1 MNVLVFG
8 LGAVGTVFAT
18 FLKESGNSVCAVV
31 KEKYL
36 NQLINKPLKVD
47 GIWENHKAKLDG
59 IVSDT
64 KQLENINFDF
74 IILSVKSYDTKEAI
88 LSLKNLVREN
98 TFLIL
103 AQNGYGNYE
112 ATKEIIPSQ
121 NILLARII
129 FGAKLKEIGYAT
141 VTVNANDVVIGQPEN
156 LADENKVIKIVETIK
171 ISNIPARYSPEVYQI
186 LWDKILYN
194 CALNPLGAILE
205 CSYGDLANN
214 EETRRLMNKI
224 IIEIFKTAKL
234 NKIKLRWKTARE
246 YINFFYEKLIPPTK
260 DHYPSMYYDIKSGK
274 KTEIDALNGAIVK
287 LAKKVKTNVP
297 VNETITRLIKSK
309 EINTK
314 TEEKWKIL

>member
-1 MNVLVFG
+1 MNVLIFG

-18 FLKESGNSVCAVV
+18 FLKETGNNVYAVV

-36 NQLINKPLKVD
+36 DKLKDKTLKVD
-47 GIWENHKAKLDG
+47 GIWGFHEAKLDG

-74 IILSVKSYDTKEAI
+74 IILSVKSYDTKEAV
-88 LSLKNLVREN
+88 LSLKNLIKEN

-112 ATKEIIPSQ
+112 TAKEIIPAK
-121 NILLARII
+121 NILLARVI

-141 VTVNANDVVIGQPEN
+141 VTVNADDVVIGQPEN
-156 LADENKVIKIVETIK
+156 LADEEKVKQIVEVIKNSK
-171 ISNIPARYSPEVYQI
+171 IPARYSPEVYQI

-234 NKIKLRWKTARE
+234 SKIKLRWNTARE

-260 DHYPSMYYDIKSGK
+260 DHFPSMYYDIKAGK
-274 KTEIDALNGAIVK
+274 KTEIDALNGAIVQ

-297 VNETITRLIKSK
+297 VNETITRLIKFK
-309 EINTK
+309 EAKIK
-314 TEEKWKIL
+314 TEE

>member
-18 FLKESGNSVCAVV
+18 FLKESGNSVYAVV

-47 GIWENHKAKLDG
+47 GIWGNHKAKLDG

-112 ATKEIIPSQ
+112 TTKEIIPSQ
-121 NILLARII
+121 NILLARVI

-141 VTVNANDVVIGQPEN
+141 VTVNADDVVIGQPEN

-171 ISNIPARYSPEVYQI
+171 NSNIPARYSPEVYQI

-234 NKIKLRWKTARE
+234 NKINLRWKTARE

-260 DHYPSMYYDIKSGK
+260 NHYPSMYYDIKSGK
-274 KTEIDALNGAIVK
+274 KTEIDALNGAIVN

-297 VNETITRLIKSK
+297 VNETITRLIKFK
-309 EINTK
+309 ETNTK